1 MGKNKKTG
9 LVLSG
14 GGVRGIAH
22 IGLIKVLEDHDIIPD
37 IISGTSSGALVGAL
51 YAKGYP
57 AETMMDFF
65 HNTPLFRIS
74 FFAKNKPGLLD
85 MEKYQTYL
93 KEYFPEDSFELLKK
107 QLYVTATNLEYGRLD
122 YFSSGELIKPLL
134 ASAALPPVF
143 SPVMINVSLYVDGGI
158 MNNFP
163 VDPLQN
169 TCDFILSSF
178 VNPIERVDKENLN
191 STRKVLDR
199 IYHLGN
205 YSAAQVKFNLCQY
218 VFRPNGIENIS
229 TLDKKQIDIA
239 YQIGYDHALKEIDVI
254 KNALGMA

>member
-1 MGKNKKTG
+1 MKIG

-14 GGVRGIAH
+14 GGIRGIAH
-22 IGLIKVLEDHDIIPD
+22 IGLIKVLEDHNIKPD
-37 IISGTSSGALVGAL
+37 IVSGASAGALVGAL
-51 YAKGYP
+51 YAKGYST
-57 AETMMDFF
+57 ETIIDFF

-85 MEKYQTYL
+85 MEKYQTYF
-93 KEYFPEDSFELLKK
+93 KEYFPEDSFESLEK
-107 QLYVTATNLEYGRLD
+107 QLYITATNLEDGRLD
-122 YFSSGELIKPLL
+122 FFSSGELINPLL

-143 SPVMINVSLYVDGGI
+143 APVLINDKLYVDGGI

-163 VDPLQN
+163 VEPLEN
-169 TCDFILSSF
+169 NCDFIISSF
-178 VNPIERVDKENLN
+178 VNPIEKVDKEDLN

>member
-1 MGKNKKTG
+1 MKIG

-14 GGVRGIAH
+14 GGIRGIAH
-22 IGLIKVLEDHDIIPD
+22 IGLIKVLEDHNIKPD
-37 IISGTSSGALVGAL
+37 IVSGASAGALVGAL
-51 YAKGYP
+51 YAKGYST
-57 AETMMDFF
+57 ETIIDFF

-74 FFAKNKPGLLD
+74 FFAKNKSGLLD
-85 MEKYQTYL
+85 MEKYQTYF
-93 KEYFPEDSFELLKK
+93 KEYFPEDSFESLEK
-107 QLYVTATNLEYGRLD
+107 QLYITATNLEDGRLD
-122 YFSSGELIKPLL
+122 FFSSGELINPLL

-143 SPVMINVSLYVDGGI
+143 APVLINDKLYVDGGI

-163 VDPLQN
+163 VEPLEN
-169 TCDFILSSF
+169 NCDFIISSF
-178 VNPIERVDKENLN
+178 VNPIEKVDKEDLN